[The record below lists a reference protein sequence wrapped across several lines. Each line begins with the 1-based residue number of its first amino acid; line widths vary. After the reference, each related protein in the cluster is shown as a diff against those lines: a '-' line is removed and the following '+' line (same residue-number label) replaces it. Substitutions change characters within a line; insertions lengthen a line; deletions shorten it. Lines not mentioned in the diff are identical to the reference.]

1 MGSREIGILNYEFSF
16 CLFFCRCRYSSVQLL
31 FATKAQRREVLRLS
45 EFISKSI
52 NHQINQLYI
61 VHYPL
66 SIDSWG
72 FAPNPTYFFALMQKS
87 MQKRSRLHLL
97 IDPIAACSLK
107 DK

>member
-1 MGSREIGILNYEFSF
+1 MNRRQKPAWKAE
-16 CLFFCRCRYSSVQLL
+16 LL

-66 SIDSWG
+66 TLG
-72 FAPNPTYFFALMQKS
+72 ALPQTPHAF
-87 MQKRSRLHLL
+87 L
-97 IDPIAACSLK
+97 P
-107 DK
+107 

>member
-66 SIDSWG
+66 TLG
-72 FAPNPTYFFALMQKS
+72 ALPQTPHAF
-87 MQKRSRLHLL
+87 L
-97 IDPIAACSLK
+97 P
-107 DK
+107 